1 MTLPLI
7 QTTQLKF
14 ELSTENQP
22 IEATVWC
29 EPQERK
35 DMSLHPG
42 DITRAIEWFRE
53 QTGQEPRLILVHP
66 TKEGMARESA
76 GNITVETRGGVLAS
90 EVWLSPAEHFV
101 TPLVTP
107 PPTTEFLGGEKSAE
121 VSQ

>member
-1 MTLPLI
+1 MRARIIETA
-7 QTTQLKF
+7 QLKF
-14 ELSTENQP
+14 ELPTENQP

-66 TKEGMARESA
+66 TKEGMAREDA
-76 GNITVETRGGVLAS
+76 GNIRVEPLGGVLAS
-90 EVWLSPAEHFV
+90 EVWLSAAEHFV
-101 TPLVTP
+101 TPLP
-107 PPTTEFLGGEKSAE
+107 ATEFLGEEK
-121 VSQ
+121 V